1 VDFQYQRYSNTI
13 NSPERGTT
21 GLQMLTAA
29 GISGKGRTELAIAT
43 PKSSR
48 FLTPKGVA
56 KALEIDDIMAA
67 RKLSMWAKSG
77 WVRRVRRGLYIAV
90 PVEAQ
95 NPFTWS
101 DDALVVATEVWS
113 PCYFSGW
120 TAARHWSLTEQVFR
134 PNIVKTAVRIR
145 KSKEKL
151 LNHDYLVS
159 HVDPKL
165 LEWGLSSEW
174 VDGVRLSFSDPA
186 RTVIEL
192 LDDPTIGGGI
202 RHTAEILSTYLDDND
217 PSKLVTYA
225 KHFGNGTVFKRL
237 GYLLEAM
244 HKDFPDVISAC
255 HDNISEGFS
264 KLDPGQ
270 TKNGQRITRW
280 RLFVNTSISQE
291 EPS

>member
-1 VDFQYQRYSNTI
+1 MSI
-13 NSPERGTT
+13 P
-21 GLQMLTAA
+21 A
-29 GISGKGRTELAIAT
+29 GISGKGRSELAAVL
-43 PKSSR
+43 SQSAR
-48 FLTPKGVA
+48 FLTPVYVA
-56 KALEIDDIMAA
+56 SALGIDETAAA
-67 RKLSMWAKSG
+67 RKLSLWSKSG
-77 WVRRVRRGLYIAV
+77 WVRRVRRGLYIGV

-95 NPFTWS
+95 NPSMWS
-101 DDALVVATEVWS
+101 DDALVVANEVWS

-120 TAARHWSLTEQVFR
+120 TAARHWALTEQVFR
-134 PNIVKTAVRIR
+134 PTMVKTSKRIR
-145 KSKEKL
+145 TSKIEFL
-151 LNHDYLVS
+151 DHDYLVS
-159 HVDPKL
+159 HVDPTLMK
-165 LEWGLSSEW
+165 WGLKNEW

-186 RTVIEL
+186 RTVVEL

-225 KHFGNGTVFKRL
+225 ERFDNRTVFKRL

-244 HKDFPDVISAC
+244 HKDFPDVISTC

-270 TKNGQRITRW
+270 TKNGRRIVRW

-291 EPS
+291 EPT

>member
-1 VDFQYQRYSNTI
+1 MSI
-13 NSPERGTT
+13 P
-21 GLQMLTAA
+21 A
-29 GISGKGRTELAIAT
+29 GISGKGRIELAAALSQT
-43 PKSSR
+43 AR
-48 FLTPKGVA
+48 FLTPVNVA
-56 KALEIDDIMAA
+56 SALEIDETTAA
-67 RKLSMWAKSG
+67 RKLSLWSKSG
-77 WVRRVRRGLYIAV
+77 WVRRVRRGLYISV

-95 NPFTWS
+95 NPSMWS

-134 PNIVKTAVRIR
+134 PTVVKTSHRVRE
-145 KSKEKL
+145 SKIKFL
-151 LNHDYLVS
+151 DHDYLVS
-159 HVDPKL
+159 HIDSKL
-165 LEWGLSSEW
+165 LEWGLANEW

-202 RHTAEILSTYLDDND
+202 RHAAEILSTYLDDND

-225 KHFGNGTVFKRL
+225 ERLGNRTVFKRL

-244 HKDFPDVISAC
+244 HKDFPDAISVC
-255 HDNISEGFS
+255 HNNISEGFS
-264 KLDPGQ
+264 KLDPEQ
-270 TKNGQRITRW
+270 TKNGRRITRW